1 MTLNRSNLN
10 LQEFLSIDPA
20 SGHLLTNNTLDLAL
34 FQQFFDTKFTQLTL
48 QTSVLA
54 SRDGKS
60 LFNYDSIDLGFDW
73 LLIFS
78 TLLAKI
84 KKIVGLNTG
93 IFFKNFMEHILVKN
107 KIMSN
112 FRRVLKPGKQIQ
124 IEF

>member
-1 MTLNRSNLN
+1 MDLKYQIQDEFTLRVCSNNCTEMTLNRSNLN

-60 LFNYDSIDLGFDW
+60 LFNHDSIDLGFDW
-73 LLIFS
+73 LLILISTLIFS
-78 TLLAKI
+78 PLLAKI

-93 IFFKNFMEHILVKN
+93 LFF
-107 KIMSN
+107 
-112 FRRVLKPGKQIQ
+112 
-124 IEF
+124 